1 MYSMNIKAISPKDP
15 AICTTISTLNLI
27 GKKWTLP
34 LLQQLCT
41 GTRRFGELQ
50 RALPGVSPRTL
61 TQRLQELEREK
72 LISRKVF
79 QEVPLHVEYSLTPKG
94 ETLKK
99 VVGSLHAWSERYT

>member
-1 MYSMNIKAISPKDP
+1 MNALKASLKNP

-34 LLQQLCT
+34 LLQQLCE

-50 RALPGVSPRTL
+50 RALPGISPRTL

-72 LISRKVF
+72 LVHRKVF
-79 QEVPLHVEYSLTPKG
+79 QEIPLHVEYSLTPKG
-94 ETLKK
+94 ETLKEI
-99 VVGSLHAWSERYT
+99 VGKLH